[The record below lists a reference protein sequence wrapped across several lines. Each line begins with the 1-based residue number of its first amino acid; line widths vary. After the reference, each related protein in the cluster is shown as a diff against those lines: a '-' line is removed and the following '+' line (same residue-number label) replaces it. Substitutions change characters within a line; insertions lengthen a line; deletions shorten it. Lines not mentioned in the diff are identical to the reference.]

1 MKPKDGQV
9 PEELLEFRIADIK
22 RWVDRISSPSSSE
35 GCRTFSDQAARISN
49 SPTLTQWDIKKEPEE
64 YVESD

>member
-1 MKPKDGQV
+1 M
-9 PEELLEFRIADIK
+9 EFRIADIK

-35 GCRTFSDQAARISN
+35 GSRTFSDQASRISN